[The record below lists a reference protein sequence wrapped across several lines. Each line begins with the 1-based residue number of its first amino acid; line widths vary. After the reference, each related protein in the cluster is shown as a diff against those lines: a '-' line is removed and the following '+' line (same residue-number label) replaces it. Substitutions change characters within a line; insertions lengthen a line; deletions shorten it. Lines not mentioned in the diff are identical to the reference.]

1 MMVPS
6 PHGSL
11 TINDE
16 DADHEP
22 ERPMT
27 SNPDSVAQRMRD
39 AGLPVETLGARRAA
53 LPAAVQDLHRRVLG
67 AIGETGRPQ
76 GAPALAADAEALGLD
91 LPEALAALARAEL
104 LFLTPDGRGVLGGVP
119 FAAAPTAHQV
129 SVHGGPTV
137 SANCAVDALGIG
149 AMLGRDTDVRS
160 VDPTSGEPVTAAERG
175 GQWTWHPFN
184 AVVFV
189 GSSGDGTIT
198 DACCPVINFFAS
210 AGNALEYKRHHGLSG
225 KVLSLPE
232 AAQAGALVFGG
243 LLAEATP

>member
-1 MMVPS
+1 MPLRELAVSPVLMSKSRPSGRVLARSLTLPSVGVSRSGYQVSGYPVMMVPS

-16 DADHEP
+16 DADHGP

-39 AGLPVETLGARRAA
+39 AGLPAETL
-53 LPAAVQDLHRRVLG
+53 
-67 AIGETGRPQ
+67 
-76 GAPALAADAEALGLD
+76 
-91 LPEALAALARAEL
+91 
-104 LFLTPDGRGVLGGVP
+104 GVLGGVP

-129 SVHGGPTV
+129 SVHGGPMV
-137 SANCAVDALGIG
+137 SANCAVDAPGIG
-149 AMLGRDTDVRS
+149 AMLGRDSDVRS

-175 GQWTWHPFN
+175 GQWTWHPVN

-198 DACCPVINFFAS
+198 DACCPVINFVANTDS
-210 AGNALEYKRHHGLSG
+210 ALAYKRRHGLSG
-225 KVLSLPE
+225 EVLSLPE
-232 AAQAGALVFGG
+232 AAQAGALVFSD
-243 LLAEATP
+243 LLAEPTP